1 MECPYCSGS
10 MKLGTIKAD
19 NLLSWTP
26 DGESAEGF
34 TRWATSPNGIVLAK
48 YSLFYQATV
57 DAYYCPTCN
66 KIIIDV
72 AKVK

>member
-1 MECPYCSGS
+1 

-26 DGESAEGF
+26 DEESAEGF

-48 YSLFYQATV
+48 YSLLYQATV
-57 DAYYCPTCN
+57 VRTIVLNAI
-66 KIIIDV
+66 KLLLM
-72 AKVK
+72 